1 MINIFDYGAGNML
14 SLYRALEYLEIEY
27 IVVKDVDEQITTDS
41 GLLLSS
47 EDMKDLRYKKA
58 QVVNPGTEVE
68 AINEGDTVYYDKH
81 SSHTMMINSEP
92 YTIIQERNIVVVV

>member
-1 MINIFDYGAGNML
+1 MNYSELFENEEVYRTGAGGEV
-14 SLYRALEYLEIEY
+14 Y
-27 IVVKDVDEQITTDS
+27 KDVDEQITTDS

-47 EDMKDLRYKKA
+47 EEMKDLRYKKA

>member
-1 MINIFDYGAGNML
+1 MKAIGK
-14 SLYRALEYLEIEY
+14 Y